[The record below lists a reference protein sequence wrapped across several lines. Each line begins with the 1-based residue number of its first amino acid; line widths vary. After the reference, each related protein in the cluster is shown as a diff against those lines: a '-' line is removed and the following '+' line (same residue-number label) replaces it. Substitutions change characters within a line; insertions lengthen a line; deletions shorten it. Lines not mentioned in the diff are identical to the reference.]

1 MYLNYCDICAT
12 PTALNYN
19 SMYNKFKILIIG
31 VTILPILLKC
41 SSKQNSLSDI
51 ISEDYKFSVADID
64 SIKKSAFN
72 YKTNDELKK
81 IISKWTAY
89 KLLNEKVLNSN
100 KIKHNLKKLTKTE
113 IKEIFKNLKKN
124 VPPIINSTKIL
135 SRINV
140 LESTTLILYDA
151 LNNYSLTD
159 NYVINLENKMSIS
172 YLNLMKQ
179 IDLTHEKSSQIIS
192 NK

>member
-1 MYLNYCDICAT
+1 MYLNYCDICTT

-19 SMYNKFKILIIG
+19 TMYNKFKILIIG

-89 KLLNEKVLNSN
+89 KTLNEKVLNSN
-100 KIKHNLKKLTKTE
+100 RIKYNLKKLTKTE

-124 VPPIINSTKIL
+124 VPPVINTTKIL

-140 LESTTLILYDA
+140 LESTALILYDA
-151 LNNYSLTD
+151 LNNYTLTD

>member
-100 KIKHNLKKLTKTE
+100 NIKHNLKKLTKTE